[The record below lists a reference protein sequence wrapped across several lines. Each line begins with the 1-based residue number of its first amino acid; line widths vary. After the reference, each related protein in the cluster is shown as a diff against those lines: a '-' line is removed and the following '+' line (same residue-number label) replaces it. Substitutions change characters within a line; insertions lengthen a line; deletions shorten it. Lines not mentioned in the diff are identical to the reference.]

1 MSTLISFLGKG
12 QADPQTGYRTANYRF
27 DDGFSRRVPFFGL
40 ALAEYLK
47 PDRLVLVGTASS
59 MWDVFFHREGAD
71 DEAVL
76 QLMAAVETG
85 EVDQDMLELPRR
97 QLSERLGVA
106 VDCLLI
112 PYARD
117 AAEQAGIL
125 RLLAAVVPP
134 AEELYIDVT
143 HGFRHLPMLALVA
156 ARYLARVV
164 GVKVQE
170 LYYGA
175 FEMTTPEG
183 ETPVLRLGGLLAM
196 LDWVDALASYDKD
209 GDYGAFSPLL
219 AADGMEKGR
228 ADLLARAAYFERT
241 NNPVKAREKLN
252 SVFPSVEAHRGPLG
266 ELFGE
271 TLAKRISWFRAPMR
285 NDWELT
291 LADAYRERGDYLRAA
306 TFMYEAF
313 VTGAC
318 NVRRVNPN
326 EFRERDEARSG
337 AREAQP
343 AFRELENL
351 RNAMAHGV
359 RPRAAQ
365 EARTLDDE
373 SALRATLKSLRKD
386 LFQP

>member
-1 MSTLISFLGKG
+1 MKTLISFLGKG
-12 QADPQTGYRTANYRF
+12 QTDAQTGYRMANYRF
-27 DDGFSRRVPFFGL
+27 EEGFLRRVPFFGL
-40 ALAEYLK
+40 ALTEYLE
-47 PDRLVLVGTASS
+47 PGRLVLVGTAGS
-59 MWDVFFHREGAD
+59 MWDVFFQRESAD
-71 DEAVL
+71 DDAVL
-76 QLMAAVETG
+76 ELMAAVEAG
-85 EVDQDMLELPRR
+85 EVDQGLLQLPSHR
-97 QLSERLGVA
+97 LAERLGVA

-117 AAEQAGIL
+117 AAQQAEIL
-125 RLLAAVVPP
+125 RLLAAVVHPGD
-134 AEELYIDVT
+134 ELYIDVT

-164 GVKVQE
+164 GVQVQE

-175 FEMTTPEG
+175 LEMTTPAD

-209 GDYGAFSPLL
+209 GDYGVFSPLL

-228 ADLLARAAYFERT
+228 AELLARAAFYERT
-241 NNPVKAREKLN
+241 SNPVRARETLS
-252 SVFPSVEAHRGPLG
+252 SVLPSVEAHRGALG
-266 ELFGE
+266 ELFRE
-271 TLAKRISWFRAPMR
+271 TLAKRISWFRGPMR
-285 NDWELT
+285 DDWELM

-318 NVRRVNPN
+318 NARRGNPN
-326 EFRERDEARSG
+326 DFHERKEAYAGARDEA
-337 AREAQP
+337 P
-343 AFRELENL
+343 AVRQLEHL
-351 RNAMAHGV
+351 RNALAHGV
-359 RPRAAQ
+359 RPRAAH

-373 SALRATLKSLRKD
+373 GALRAALESLRRD

>member
-1 MSTLISFLGKG
+1 
-12 QADPQTGYRTANYRF
+12 
-27 DDGFSRRVPFFGL
+27 
-40 ALAEYLK
+40 
-47 PDRLVLVGTASS
+47 
-59 MWDVFFHREGAD
+59 
-71 DEAVL
+71 
-76 QLMAAVETG
+76 
-85 EVDQDMLELPRR
+85 
-97 QLSERLGVA
+97 
-106 VDCLLI
+106 
-112 PYARD
+112 
-117 AAEQAGIL
+117 
-125 RLLAAVVPP
+125 
-134 AEELYIDVT
+134 
-143 HGFRHLPMLALVA
+143 MLALVA

-164 GVKVQE
+164 GVKVEE

-175 FEMTTPEG
+175 LEMTTPEG

-196 LDWVDALASYDKD
+196 LDWVDALATYDKD
-209 GDYGAFSPLL
+209 GDYGVFAPLL

-241 NNPVKAREKLN
+241 NNPVRARETLN
-252 SVFPSVEAHRGPLG
+252 SVFPSVEAHRGASAACSARRSPRNASAG
-266 ELFGE
+266 F
-271 TLAKRISWFRAPMR
+271 ARPMR
-285 NDWELT
+285 DDWELT

-326 EFRERDEARSG
+326 EFRERDEARSS

-359 RPRAAQ
+359 RPRAGQ

-373 SALRATLKSLRKD
+373 SALRAALKSLRKD

>member
-1 MSTLISFLGKG
+1 S
-12 QADPQTGYRTANYRF
+12 
-27 DDGFSRRVPFFGL
+27 VPFFGL
-40 ALAEYLK
+40 ALTEYLK

-76 QLMAAVETG
+76 QLMAAVEG
-85 EVDQDMLELPRR
+85 EAVKEGLLELPRR
-97 QLSERLGVA
+97 QLAERLGVA

-117 AAEQAGIL
+117 AAEQAEIL
-125 RLLAAVVPP
+125 RLLAAVVHSG
-134 AEELYIDVT
+134 EELYIDVT

-164 GVKVQE
+164 GVKVEE

-175 FEMTTPEG
+175 LEMTTPDG

-209 GDYGAFSPLL
+209 GDYGVFSPLL

-252 SVFPSVEAHRGPLG
+252 SVFPSVEAHRGALG
-266 ELFGE
+266 ELFGG
-271 TLAKRISWFRAPMR
+271 TLAKRISWFRGPMR

-313 VTGAC
+313 LTGAC
-318 NVRRVNPN
+318 NANRGNPN
-326 EFRERDEARSG
+326 DFEQRKEAYAIARERT
-337 AREAQP
+337 P
-343 AFRELENL
+343 AVRQLEHL
-351 RNAMAHGV
+351 RNALAHGV
-359 RPRAAQ
+359 RPRAAH
-365 EARTLDDE
+365 EARTLDEE
-373 SALRATLKSLRKD
+373 SALRAALKSLRKD